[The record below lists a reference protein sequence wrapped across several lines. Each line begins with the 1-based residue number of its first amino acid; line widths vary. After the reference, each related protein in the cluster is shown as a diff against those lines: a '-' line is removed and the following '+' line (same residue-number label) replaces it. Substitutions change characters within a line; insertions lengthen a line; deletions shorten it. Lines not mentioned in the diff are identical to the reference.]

1 MKYRRRPVVR
11 DVVDALRGDT
21 HYSVQRESGAIVQVL
36 HDEFE
41 RDYEPVKRERVP
53 KPRRKSAHQRATELL
68 DTAVRK
74 PQ

>member
-36 HDEFE
+36 HEEFE
-41 RDYEPVKRERVP
+41 RDYEPVKRERVQKAR
-53 KPRRKSAHQRATELL
+53 KPRKTLGTL
-68 DTAVRK
+68 TMPVVGK

>member
-1 MKYRRRPVVR
+1 MRFRRKPVVR

-36 HDEFE
+36 HEEFE
-41 RDYEPVKRERVP
+41 RDYEPVKRERVTKP
-53 KPRRKSAHQRATELL
+53 KRKNAHQRATELL
-68 DTAVRK
+68 DAAGRK

>member
-41 RDYEPVKRERVP
+41 RDYEPVKRERAQ